1 MKKLKLYLETS
12 VWSFLFADDAPE
24 KRDITKEFFISVK
37 QELFKI
43 YVSDIV
49 ISELGD
55 TPDFHKRELFLTT
68 LKEYDPIELVRD
80 EEVDALV
87 KKYME
92 AGLFPQRYIDD
103 ARHIAVAA
111 VNNLDIIVSWN
122 QEHMV
127 KVQTRFGVNGVN
139 RLEGYK
145 DIDIAT
151 PEEVLKHGE

>member
-12 VWSFLFADDAPE
+12 VWNFLFADDAPE
-24 KRDITKEFFISVK
+24 KMHKTQELFSSLK
-37 QELFKI
+37 QELFEI
-43 YVSDIV
+43 YISDIV
-49 ISELGD
+49 IAELSD
-55 TPDFHKRELFLTT
+55 TPDINKRGLL
-68 LKEYDPIELVRD
+68 LSSVKEYNPIELIRD

-92 AGLFPQRYIDD
+92 ERIFPERFIDD
-103 ARHIAVAA
+103 ARHIAVAV
-111 VNNLDIIVSWN
+111 VNNIDIVVSWN
-122 QEHMV
+122 QDHMV

-151 PEEVLKHGE
+151 PEEILKHDE

>member
-12 VWSFLFADDAPE
+12 IWNFLFADDAPE
-24 KRDITKEFFISVK
+24 KRDITKEFFTSVK
-37 QELFKI
+37 QELFEI
-43 YVSDIV
+43 YISDVV
-49 ISELGD
+49 ISELSD
-55 TPDFHKRELFLTT
+55 TPDIHKRELL
-68 LKEYDPIELVRD
+68 LEKVKEYDPIELVRD

-92 AGLFPQRYIDD
+92 ARFFPERFIDD
-103 ARHIAVAA
+103 ARHIAVAV
-111 VNNLDIIVSWN
+111 VNNIDIVVSWN
-122 QEHMV
+122 QDHMV

-151 PEEVLKHGE
+151 PEEVLRHDE